1 MQLLIILV
9 RTIILYLLVL
19 FTIRIMGKSELSK
32 MSPFQLV
39 VIFMIAELAAIPIE
53 ASEASLINGAIGI
66 FTLTFLQVLIS
77 TISIKSERFKNFIN
91 GKPSILIENGEIN
104 EKELKNLRISL
115 NDLMEQLRL
124 GNAPA
129 LSEVEFAVMES
140 NGDLSIIPKA
150 GKKPLTAEDLSIQK
164 QPETMPLILISDGVL
179 YRQNLH
185 SLGWDEDF
193 LKSQLSAVNLHSYKE
208 VFFAFNDEKK
218 KLHIYV
224 STPDKRK
231 AKEVSLCATS

>member
-1 MQLLIILV
+1 MLIILV

-140 NGDLSIIPKA
+140 
-150 GKKPLTAEDLSIQK
+150 KKPLTAEDLSIQK

-193 LKSQLSAVNLHSYKE
+193 LKSQLSALNLHSYKE

>member
-1 MQLLIILV
+1 MLIILV

-19 FTIRIMGKSELSK
+19 FTIRLMGKSELSK

-53 ASEASLINGAIGI
+53 SSKASLISGAIGI

-91 GKPSILIENGEIN
+91 GRPSILIENGEIN

-129 LSEVEFAVMES
+129 LSDVEFAVMES

-150 GKKPLTAEDLSIQK
+150 SKKPLTAEDLSIPK
-164 QPETMPLILISDGVL
+164 EEETMPMILISDGIL
-179 YRQNLH
+179 YRQNLL
-185 SLGWDEDF
+185 SIGWDENY
-193 LKSQLSAVNLHSYKE
+193 LKGQLAAVNIHSYQD

-218 KLHIYV
+218 KLHIYI
-224 STPDKRK
+224 SSSDKKK